1 MQQWEKHSFDFYSQK
16 WGTTNRLKDIIEL
29 LNYQERREGRKKII
43 IVGYEINT
51 NKMKCQRKYKYKDK
65 ENQSHRH

>member
-1 MQQWEKHSFDFYSQK
+1 V
-16 WGTTNRLKDIIEL
+16 GTTNRLKDIIEL

-51 NKMKCQRKYKYKDK
+51 NKMKC
-65 ENQSHRH
+65 